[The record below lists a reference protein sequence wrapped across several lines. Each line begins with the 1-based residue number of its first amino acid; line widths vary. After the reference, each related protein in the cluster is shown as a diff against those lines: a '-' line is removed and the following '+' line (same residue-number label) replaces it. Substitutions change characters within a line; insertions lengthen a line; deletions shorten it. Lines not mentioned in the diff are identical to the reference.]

1 MSMSQEIFALRK
13 AQQLD
18 EAYLLVNELIAQD
31 TDDAWEIK
39 ACAWCLIDLIKR
51 EAQMPHSAL
60 LPTLRQQLVI
70 LKIDPKDD
78 ILKKQLDSLQFL
90 TSPFG
95 QDVLRAKAF
104 AKDKNYP
111 ESLAI
116 YRRIFNQHTVDDQQL
131 HMSYGWTLYQYGKAL
146 WTANSQQQANTVKY
160 LLNEY
165 FQLNTE
171 KPSILHSCILKLAR
185 SLAKE
190 GQLRI
195 APFFRM
201 WGNQFMDEDYQASE
215 DKNNTTYP
223 PFAETILQM
232 VAKEAIRANDRELLH
247 FILPRLQQGI
257 EKFNDN
263 IWFKYYLAK
272 TFLALGQHQEA
283 RVFCINVCKAK
294 QSESWAWGLLAE
306 VYRDH
311 DSNMALACY
320 CKALLCKNE
329 EKLKINLRKQLAQ
342 MLMVQ
347 GLYPEAKFE
356 ILTVLQNSD
365 KTQSDLM
372 SLTQQ
377 DWYQHT
383 EVAHDNLEFYRQHAD
398 HVDDIVYENLP
409 WLNANMGD
417 KFVIPDTKK
426 TKYKIFIKTE
436 HDTVEAS
443 VSEHQIKKLNAIMGQ
458 PLQVKGEFDEKNIF
472 RVYLVSQRTTGE
484 TWDALSTY
492 LAVVDSVNHEKKV
505 FHFIID
511 KTRDGVVPFK
521 ATNHKVQEGDIIEVA
536 TATYTSKS
544 GTRLRVINLQPSIQ
558 NPSIDILKIF
568 HKEFVEKNG
577 NVGFTS
583 YDYFIPPYLMEKHQ
597 LISGNRISGQAVM
610 NFDSK
615 KKKWGWK
622 VITITEKL
630 APESYDDEVDFDEQ
644 ET

>member
-1 MSMSQEIFALRK
+1 MNMSQKIFALRK
-13 AQQLD
+13 AKQLD
-18 EAYLLVNELIAQD
+18 EAYQLVTELMAQEI
-31 TDDAWEIK
+31 DDAWEIK

-51 EAQMPHSAL
+51 EAQLPQSAL
-60 LPTLRQQLVI
+60 LPALQQQLTS
-70 LKIDPKDD
+70 LKIDHKDG
-78 ILKKQLDSLQFL
+78 ILKKQLEALQSLS
-90 TSPFG
+90 SPFG
-95 QDVLRAKAF
+95 QDALRAKAL
-104 AKDKNYP
+104 AKDHHY
-111 ESLAI
+111 SQALAI
-116 YRRIFNQHTVDDQQL
+116 YREIFTQYAVNDQQI

-146 WTANSQQQANTVKY
+146 WTENPKQHINTVKR

-165 FQLNTE
+165 FKLNTE

-185 SLAKE
+185 SLAKD

-201 WGNQFMDEDYQASE
+201 WGDQFMDEDYHASE
-215 DKNNTTYP
+215 DKNNTTYS

-232 VAKEAIRANDRELLH
+232 VAKEVIRANDRELLH
-247 FILPRLQQGI
+247 FILPRLQQCI

-311 DSNMALACY
+311 DSSMTLACY

-356 ILTVLQNSD
+356 ILTALQNID
-365 KTQSDLM
+365 KIQSDLI

-383 EVAHDNLEFYRQHAD
+383 EVVHDNLEFYHQHAD
-398 HVDDIVYENLP
+398 RVDDIVYENLP

-443 VSEHQIKKLNAIMGQ
+443 VSEHQIKNLNAIMGQ

-492 LAVVDSVNHEKKV
+492 LAVVDSINHEKKL
-505 FHFIID
+505 FHFIVD
-511 KTRDGVVPFK
+511 KTKDGVVPFH
-521 ATNHKVQEGDIIEVA
+521 ATIHKVQEGDVIEVA
-536 TATYTSKS
+536 TAAYTSKS

-568 HKEFVEKNG
+568 HKEIVEKNG

-610 NFDSK
+610 NFNSK
-615 KKKWGWK
+615 KRKWGWK

-630 APESYDDEVDFDEQ
+630 APESYDDEYDFD
-644 ET
+644 